1 MEKDLNVQCKSR
13 KYSIILNREDK
24 KSNWTRMFNKAMFI
38 VVESENMTNHS
49 RCTEEYC
56 AVAGK
61 SPHALLL
68 KYPVVH

>member
-68 KYPVVH
+68 KYPEVH